1 MCAILDSS
9 VIHCIANFLVCVD
22 LIVLPSGR
30 FIIKGPIAGEILVTG
45 VPGSTKWPVEPVSGI
60 FMSNAILIFDLLN
73 IVSA

>member
-1 MCAILDSS
+1 MCAIFDSS
-9 VIHCIANFLVCVD
+9 GSHCIANFIVCVD

-60 FMSNAILIFDLLN
+60 FYVMGFLVYSCTDP
-73 IVSA
+73 